1 MSNLINSRKQHSDE
15 SNFIPPQWSEL
26 QQALEKERNNRSQ
39 LQMQL
44 SKIKEE
50 LDEAREKGMLLV
62 IKLTSTVED
71 YLNGERVILMCT
83 QECSWTCKMSPV
95 KVSLNKI

>member
-1 MSNLINSRKQHSDE
+1 
-15 SNFIPPQWSEL
+15 
-26 QQALEKERNNRSQ
+26 
-39 LQMQL
+39 MQL

-83 QECSWTCKMSPV
+83 QECSWSVGHV
-95 KVSLNKI
+95 KCHQ